1 MSFFYQRMPAR
12 PWVQSLALLIFFALT
27 VSPASAQ
34 KSTSAPEIAE
44 KRADL
49 DGLRQRIDSLRKELS
64 SNEGTRADAADRL
77 RESERQISRLQ
88 RQLHDLG
95 SQRSHLQSQLTA
107 LETQSRT
114 LASTLFTCSGL
125 ATPMVSARVTEAM
138 PRARNHDS
146 APAITA
152 PETVVLM
159 R

>member
-27 VSPASAQ
+27 VSPAAAQ

-77 RESERQISRLQ
+77 RDPNDRFPACVAR
-88 RQLHDLG
+88 
-95 SQRSHLQSQLTA
+95 RSSA
-107 LETQSRT
+107 
-114 LASTLFTCSGL
+114 GL
-125 ATPMVSARVTEAM
+125 VP
-138 PRARNHDS
+138 
-146 APAITA
+146 PAGA
-152 PETVVLM
+152 Q
-159 R
+159 